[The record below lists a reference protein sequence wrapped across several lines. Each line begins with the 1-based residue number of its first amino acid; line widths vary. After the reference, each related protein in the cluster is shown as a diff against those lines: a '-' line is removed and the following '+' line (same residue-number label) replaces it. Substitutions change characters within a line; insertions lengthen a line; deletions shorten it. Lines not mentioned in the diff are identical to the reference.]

1 MVGTPRR
8 GVRVEALFTRAPWHF
23 PRATGRLCEASLP
36 KRPAKSACNFHAPPY
51 SPCEMKFFAAILV
64 YLAFM
69 AMMGFGILAAVTK
82 GSYWLLAGSLLLYV
96 GIMTKVSILRLH

>member
-1 MVGTPRR
+1 
-8 GVRVEALFTRAPWHF
+8 
-23 PRATGRLCEASLP
+23 
-36 KRPAKSACNFHAPPY
+36 
-51 SPCEMKFFAAILV
+51 MKFFASILV

-82 GSYWLLAGSLLLYV
+82 DSYWLLAGSFLLYV